1 MSVNLNTEI
10 EVDLTESANNLLS
23 EPAKSSGSA
32 ISTVIDFI
40 HNTVLLPMKK
50 YNIKAPIK
58 LATYEQK
65 LREKIGK
72 IPDGKQADP
81 SMNIWG
87 QTMDSL
93 KWNLGDE
100 QGHIREMFTNILAAD
115 INKDTKNLVQ
125 PAFIDIV
132 RQLSHD
138 DAKFLADWLV
148 DNHPI
153 NIYEDRIYTR
163 PIGSSEEPREHIV
176 LCRRLISVRTDQL
189 FKGNCEKTLDNLKR
203 LGILVEHT
211 NQHWGTSE
219 QITQHTKRGKWYS
232 EQKVSPM
239 ETRQGT
245 VQSGMLDITN
255 FGRDFIE
262 ICLNKDNIAK

>member
-1 MSVNLNTEI
+1 MSIDLKVEA
-10 EVDLTESANNLLS
+10 DLTESANNLLS
-23 EPAKSSGSA
+23 EPAKSSGLA
-32 ISTVIDFI
+32 IATVINFI
-40 HNTVLLPMKK
+40 HNTVLLPMQK

-58 LATYEQK
+58 LVEYEKK
-65 LREKIGK
+65 LKEKIGK
-72 IPDGKQADP
+72 IPEEKQVDP

-100 QGHIREMFTNILAAD
+100 QEHIREMFTKILTAD
-115 INKDTKNLVQ
+115 VNKDTKNLVQ

-132 RQLSHD
+132 RQLSYA
-138 DAKFLADWLV
+138 DAKFLTDWLV

-163 PIGSSEEPREHIV
+163 PIGNSNEPREYIV
-176 LCRRLISVRTDQL
+176 LCRRLISIKTGQM

-203 LGILVEHT
+203 LGVMIEHA
-211 NQHWGTSE
+211 NQHWGTDE
-219 QITQHTKRGKWYS
+219 QIAQHMKRGVWRS

-239 ETRQGT
+239 ETRQDT
-245 VQSGMLDITN
+245 IQSGMLDITD
-255 FGRDFIE
+255 FGRDFIK
-262 ICLNKDNIAK
+262 ICLGEFSLAK

>member
-1 MSVNLNTEI
+1 MGVNLNAEI
-10 EVDLTESANNLLS
+10 KADLTEPANNLLS

-32 ISTVIDFI
+32 VATVVDFF
-40 HNTVLLPMKK
+40 HNFILRPMQK
-50 YNIKAPIK
+50 YNIKATIE
-58 LATYEQK
+58 LAAYEQELK
-65 LREKIGK
+65 EKIGK
-72 IPDGKQADP
+72 IPEEKRVDP
-81 SMNIWG
+81 SVNILG

-100 QGHIREMFTNILAAD
+100 QKYIREMFTNILAAD
-115 INKDTKNLVQ
+115 INKDTKKLVQ

-163 PIGSSEEPREHIV
+163 PIGSLEGPREYII
-176 LCRRLISVRTDQL
+176 LCRRLISVKTGQL

-219 QITQHTKRGKWYS
+219 QIAQHTKHGAWYS
-232 EQKVSPM
+232 EQEVSSM
-239 ETRQGT
+239 ETRQDT

-262 ICLNKDNIAK
+262 ICLGKSNLAK